1 MADTIYLDHAATTPA
16 DPRVVEAMLPYF
28 TEQFG
33 NASSKLYR
41 LGADAR
47 EAVET
52 ARASVAALLNA
63 KPEEIYFTSGGTES
77 DNWAIIG
84 GAYANEQKGNHIIT
98 SAIEHHAVLEPCHFL
113 EKRGFDVTILPVD
126 EYGLVDPDDV
136 RKAITDK
143 TTVISIMHANNE
155 IGTIEPIAEIGAI
168 ARERKIFFHTDTVQ
182 TVGRIP
188 VDVTQL
194 NCDAL
199 SLSAH
204 KFYGPKGV
212 GAMYLRRGARAL
224 PYIMG
229 GGQERGKRASTHNTS
244 GIVGLGKAA
253 DLVSAEMAEVSDRI
267 LILRD
272 KLMAGLFEKIPD
284 LKLNGHPT
292 LRLPNNV
299 NVSVTGVEG
308 ESMLMLMD
316 MTGNICVSTGSA
328 CTSESLDP
336 SHVLLA
342 LGMPHELA
350 HGSIRFTFGKSNTE
364 EHVDRVLHAFP
375 CIVERL
381 RAMSPLYAMQKGQAS
396 ACETVGG

>member
-1 MADTIYLDHAATTPA
+1 MAETIYLDHSATTPT

-28 TEQFG
+28 TEEFG

-41 LGADAR
+41 VGAQAR
-47 EAVET
+47 EAVES
-52 ARASVAALLNA
+52 ARTSVAALLNA
-63 KPEEIYFTSGGTES
+63 RPDDIYFTSGGTES
-77 DNWAIIG
+77 DNWAVIG

-98 SAIEHHAVLEPCHFL
+98 SAIEHHAVLAPCHFL
-113 EKRGFDVTILPVD
+113 EKRGFDVTYLPVD
-126 EYGLVDPDDV
+126 EYGRVDVEDV
-136 RKAITDK
+136 KKAITDK
-143 TTVISIMHANNE
+143 TILISVMHANNE
-155 IGTIEPIAEIGAI
+155 IGTIQPIAEIGAI

-204 KFYGPKGV
+204 KSYGPKGV
-212 GAMYLRRGARAL
+212 GAMYLRRGSRAQ

-229 GGQERGKRASTHNTS
+229 GGQERGKRASTHNTP

-253 DLVSAEMAEVSDRI
+253 ELAMLEMNEISERVVK
-267 LILRD
+267 LRD
-272 KLMAGLFEKIPD
+272 KLAAGLFEKIPD

-292 LRLPNNV
+292 LRLPNNL
-299 NVSVTGVEG
+299 NVSVAGVEG
-308 ESMLMLMD
+308 ESMLMMMD
-316 MTGNICVSTGSA
+316 MNNVCVSTGSA

-342 LGMPHELA
+342 LGMSHELA
-350 HGSIRFTFGKSNTE
+350 HGSIRFSLGKSNTE
-364 EHVDRVLHAFP
+364 DHIDLVLHTFP

-381 RAMSPLYAMQKGQAS
+381 RAMSPLYAMQTGKVTA
-396 ACETVGG
+396 